1 MVEVLVR
8 NLDVKAVQKLKK
20 MAAENGRSL
29 NAEIVDILE
38 EAAARGS
45 MADMR
50 RRLDEIAD
58 KLKGKIKPGD
68 VVKDI
73 HDGRERK

>member
-29 NAEIVDILE
+29 NAEIVGILE

-50 RRLDEIAD
+50 RRLDEIAK
-58 KLKGKIKPGD
+58 KLKGKITPGD